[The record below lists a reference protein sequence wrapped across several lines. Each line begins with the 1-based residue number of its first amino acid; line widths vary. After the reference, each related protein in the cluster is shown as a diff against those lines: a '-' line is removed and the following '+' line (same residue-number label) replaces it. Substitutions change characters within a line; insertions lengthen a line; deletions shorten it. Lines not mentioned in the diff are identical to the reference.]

1 MGLKPRFIVL
11 CAESYAVL
19 TSRKDIIYIHK
30 EILACLLRKSS
41 ASLIIFLWV
50 PAHVGVEVIE
60 MVDKALKCS
69 EIDIQVTLSKED
81 VKSN

>member
-1 MGLKPRFIVL
+1 MFV
-11 CAESYAVL
+11 
-19 TSRKDIIYIHK
+19 
-30 EILACLLRKSS
+30 RKSS

-50 PAHVGVEVIE
+50 PAHVGVEVNE